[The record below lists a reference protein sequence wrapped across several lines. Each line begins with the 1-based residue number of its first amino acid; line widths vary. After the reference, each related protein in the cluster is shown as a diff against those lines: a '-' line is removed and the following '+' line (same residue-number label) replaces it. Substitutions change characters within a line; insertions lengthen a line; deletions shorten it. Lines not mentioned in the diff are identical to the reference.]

1 MNFYNII
8 QFMKKIHLGFPEAGM
23 GHRLEGQHGKET
35 LKLPKKGQWGVG
47 RLLQFELSL
56 RPKGSQ
62 RRPMR

>member
-35 LKLPKKGQWGVG
+35 LKLPKKGQWGVAPYCS
-47 RLLQFELSL
+47 LSCPSAP
-56 RPKGSQ
+56 RAAREDQ
-62 RRPMR
+62 